1 MLFQI
6 GPLKA
11 PGPDGFPARFYRR
24 NWAHIKADVV
34 NAVKELFQ
42 SGHMAEGINETSIVL
57 IPTVN
62 QPVDLKDFRPISLC
76 NVIYKIVSKCLVNRL
91 RPILDELISVNQSAF
106 VPGRMITNNALLA
119 FECFHR
125 IQKNRQP
132 NKATC
137 AYKLDLSKAFDR
149 VDWKFLE
156 QAMYK
161 LCFAHRWVS
170 WIMTCISTVRFAVKF
185 HGTLLNTFAP
195 TRGLRQG
202 DPLSPFLFLFMVDR
216 LSLLMDEKIY
226 QGAITP
232 VKVCR
237 STPGISH
244 LLFADDTILF
254 FQAENGQAKII
265 KEVLANYATGTG

>member
-1 MLFQI
+1 MNVALCKDFTEDEISDVLFQI
-6 GPLKA
+6 GPLKV

-34 NAVKELFQ
+34 NAMKELFQ
-42 SGHMAEGINETSIVL
+42 SGHMPEGINETSIVL

-91 RPILDELISVNQSAF
+91 RPILDELILVNQSAF

-137 AYKLDLSKAFDR
+137 AYKLDL
-149 VDWKFLE
+149 
-156 QAMYK
+156 
-161 LCFAHRWVS
+161 
-170 WIMTCISTVRFAVKF
+170 
-185 HGTLLNTFAP
+185 
-195 TRGLRQG
+195 
-202 DPLSPFLFLFMVDR
+202 
-216 LSLLMDEKIY
+216 
-226 QGAITP
+226 
-232 VKVCR
+232 
-237 STPGISH
+237 
-244 LLFADDTILF
+244 
-254 FQAENGQAKII
+254 
-265 KEVLANYATGTG
+265 